1 MPPLITVR
9 GLQKSFGSQ
18 TLFSELGFSVQ
29 DGERLGI
36 LGANGS
42 GKSTLLK
49 ILAGQET
56 ANAGEI
62 QRMKGL
68 RTGWLPQEEELPAE
82 PSVSAW
88 LLQALAGE
96 ALDPHEAQVR
106 VEIMLGRAGF
116 SDPEQPVG
124 QLSGGWRKRL
134 AIARALL
141 GEPRLLL
148 LDEPTNHL
156 DLGGIQ
162 WLEELLPTL
171 GITLV
176 LVCHDRW
183 FMERVCTRVGELS
196 VRYPDGFFSCAGGWA
211 AFQQQKARFLE
222 AQLSRQAGME
232 TRLRRELDWLAR
244 GPKARATK
252 AQYRIDAANKLEE
265 DVRSGRQRT
274 ADNSAAGL
282 AFTAS
287 GRQSRQLLV
296 LEGLGKSLGG
306 RLLFQD
312 LSLRLGPG
320 DRLGLLG
327 DNGSGKTTLLRIIC
341 DTETPDTGTL
351 RRADKLRIV
360 LFEQDRS
367 RLDKTATLKEALCP
381 TGDQVT
387 FRGVPVHVNA
397 WAERFLFRKE
407 QLAMPVSQL
416 SGGEQA
422 RVLLTRLML
431 EEADLLILDEPTND
445 LDLDTR
451 NLLEDSLAEFPGA
464 VILVSHDRALLDSV
478 CTSLLVLDGRGAAHQ
493 LADLAQWQ
501 RTQRRLLAE
510 EEAART
516 VRQPRKPAP
525 ANPVPAAPR
534 LSWKQEQELKALE
547 EKLEELEHSLECLT
561 QELDLPELQQ
571 DPERLRAHCQTLQD
585 EQDRY
590 DETFLRWGEL
600 EELRLAAQ
608 AARQS
613 GSRGSSS

>member
-1 MPPLITVR
+1 
-9 GLQKSFGSQ
+9 
-18 TLFSELGFSVQ
+18 
-29 DGERLGI
+29 
-36 LGANGS
+36 
-42 GKSTLLK
+42 
-49 ILAGQET
+49 
-56 ANAGEI
+56 
-62 QRMKGL
+62 
-68 RTGWLPQEEELPAE
+68 
-82 PSVSAW
+82 
-88 LLQALAGE
+88 
-96 ALDPHEAQVR
+96 
-106 VEIMLGRAGF
+106 
-116 SDPEQPVG
+116 PEQPVG

-312 LSLRLGPG
+312 LSLR
-320 DRLGLLG
+320 
-327 DNGSGKTTLLRIIC
+327 
-341 DTETPDTGTL
+341 
-351 RRADKLRIV
+351 
-360 LFEQDRS
+360 
-367 RLDKTATLKEALCP
+367 
-381 TGDQVT
+381 
-387 FRGVPVHVNA
+387 
-397 WAERFLFRKE
+397 
-407 QLAMPVSQL
+407 
-416 SGGEQA
+416 
-422 RVLLTRLML
+422 
-431 EEADLLILDEPTND
+431 
-445 LDLDTR
+445 
-451 NLLEDSLAEFPGA
+451 
-464 VILVSHDRALLDSV
+464 
-478 CTSLLVLDGRGAAHQ
+478 
-493 LADLAQWQ
+493 
-501 RTQRRLLAE
+501 
-510 EEAART
+510 
-516 VRQPRKPAP
+516 
-525 ANPVPAAPR
+525 
-534 LSWKQEQELKALE
+534 
-547 EKLEELEHSLECLT
+547 
-561 QELDLPELQQ
+561 
-571 DPERLRAHCQTLQD
+571 
-585 EQDRY
+585 
-590 DETFLRWGEL
+590 
-600 EELRLAAQ
+600 
-608 AARQS
+608 
-613 GSRGSSS
+613 